1 MGPPRLIVEGRE
13 LRGRS
18 PRSAA
23 VLARLALDV
32 GTVVTREILVNDV
45 WDGERL
51 KSGSGALRTQVRRLR
66 AALDEQG
73 VGDIIETAPDGYRL
87 AVDRESVDIFKA
99 EIVLDEAMA
108 AFDQDAAQ
116 ATDSLRSAWTLLNA
130 EPLQGLEDFDFAT
143 PAIGRVRSLVE
154 VARLQFARALVASG
168 EPQEAIA
175 ILEPAVA
182 ADALAAEPVAL
193 LVDAHRVAGRPHDA
207 LAIADAHREAML
219 DVGLIVSEQVRSS
232 ERIALGVE
240 DSDHGRPSALIGR
253 REECNV
259 LGDALDGLVA
269 GGGRGQAITVVG
281 EAGVGKSELM
291 TWLADVARAADVPVL
306 QGAGDPFG
314 NDFPL
319 LAVREAMATLANVR
333 EVIDGSI
340 DRSSAGED
348 ADILQATNDASLQWQ
363 RLAVAEG
370 VVAELDSSVLRPH
383 VLVVDDM
390 HWVDE
395 SSRAVLRAVSRFA
408 SRAPLLLVMAGR
420 PEGGWMETMAASSI
434 QSLMPA
440 PLGREDGRLLA
451 EAQVG
456 ASLGPTLAEAVDR
469 AGGVPLLIVELI
481 RGLRSERRLVVGDR
495 VDLVGDTAP
504 TSIQELVR
512 RRISTL
518 PDMAKRLCEVTALLG
533 AEARLDVVA
542 HMLETTPLELNELIT
557 VAIDADLLSSSART
571 LSYRHDLVR
580 EAVVESMPAP
590 HRADLHRQMASL
602 HADRGS
608 PITAVAAHAALAAAF
623 EDDRQ
628 LVGWLR
634 EAADS
639 TSMLE
644 PLTSLRFIDRALEI
658 GPADVETRYGLLR
671 AKVEALT
678 NSGQVLEAATLLDSV
693 LEINPDRAADAL
705 LRLAGLKLLSDDV
718 SDAKEVLLRGLARD
732 PEEPIRSRLHS
743 LVGLVSMIM
752 LQKEDAY
759 HWSAEAERLGAECG
773 DLVARSVAAGV
784 RGRMRCLSF
793 EDGALA
799 DNQRSVEFAN
809 ADPTG
814 QAHGYQPYSFLCMA
828 AVDLGLHDE
837 AERAIAGGREVAA
850 RVHTPWAGPV
860 LQALEMLIFYRRGLV
875 ADVRATASEI
885 LERRSLVGAGMV
897 DSWAT
902 TMLSAV
908 ALRDG
913 DVDAARSWIAASKAE
928 EAPNSLGD
936 DFAVCVDAQLLA
948 IDGDVGAAFE
958 HIAGAWEICDL
969 IGLKIWFQVMAGTA
983 IRLGLLAGERD
994 RVEKMVQDCEWISD
1008 QTGAPVHVAL
1018 AMRARALFDG
1028 DVDAMRRAVERYRAT
1043 DWLLETSDAESELA
1057 AMEAGVPLPSTC
1069 LPAV

>member
-1 MGPPRLIVEGRE
+1 M
-13 LRGRS
+13 
-18 PRSAA
+18 SA
-23 VLARLALDV
+23 
-32 GTVVTREILVNDV
+32 GEVVTRDQLLNDA
-45 WDGERL
+45 WDGELL

-66 AALDEQG
+66 AALDEKG
-73 VGDIIETAPDGYRL
+73 VGDIVETASDGYRL
-87 AVDRESVDIFKA
+87 AIDRDSVDIFRA
-99 EIVLDEAMA
+99 EFMLDEAMA
-108 AFDQDAAQ
+108 ALDQDAAH
-116 ATDSLRSAWTLLNA
+116 ATDLLRSAWELLNA
-130 EPLQGLEDFDFAT
+130 EPLQGLEDFDFAG
-143 PAIGRVRSLVE
+143 PAISRFRSLAE
-154 VARLQFARALVASG
+154 VARLQFARALLTSG
-168 EPQEAIA
+168 DAQAA
-175 ILEPAVA
+175 VDLLSPAVS
-182 ADALAAEPVAL
+182 ADPLAAEPVAL
-193 LVDAHRVAGRPHDA
+193 LVDAHRLAGRPHDS
-207 LAIADAHREAML
+207 LAVADAHREAML
-219 DVGLIVSEQVRSS
+219 DVGLIVSEQVRNA
-232 ERIALGVE
+232 ENFALGVDE
-240 DSDHGRPSALIGR
+240 LDDGGPSALIGR
-253 REECNV
+253 SDECAV
-259 LGDALDGLVA
+259 LADALEALTNDGSR
-269 GGGRGQAITVVG
+269 GRGQAITVVG

-291 TWLADVARAADVPVL
+291 SWLADSARALDVPLL

-319 LAVREAMATLANVR
+319 LAVREALSTLPTAR
-333 EVIDGSI
+333 DVIDGSI
-340 DRSSAGED
+340 DRSPTAGD
-348 ADILQATNDASLQWQ
+348 PDILQATNDASLQWQ

-370 VVAELDSSVLRPH
+370 VIAALESSIDRPH
-383 VLVVDDM
+383 VMVVDDM

-395 SSRAVLRAVSRFA
+395 SSRAVLRAISRFA
-408 SRAPLLLVMAGR
+408 ARAPLLLVMAGR
-420 PEGGWMETMAASSI
+420 PEGGWINTMAASSI
-434 QSLMPA
+434 RNLMPA
-440 PLGREDGRLLA
+440 PMERQDGRLLA

-456 ASLGPTLAEAVDR
+456 APLGPLLAEAVDR

-481 RGLRSERRLVVGDR
+481 RGLRSERRLVVGQT
-495 VDLVGDTAP
+495 VDLIGDTAP

-512 RRISTL
+512 RRLATL
-518 PDMAKRLCEVTALLG
+518 PGDAKRLCEVTALLG
-533 AEARLDVVA
+533 AEARIDNVGQL
-542 HMLETTPLELNELIT
+542 LEATPLELNELIT
-557 VAIDADLLSSSART
+557 IAVDADLLSSSAR
-571 LSYRHDLVR
+571 LLAYRHDLVR
-580 EAVVESMPAP
+580 EAVVESMPATQ
-590 HRADLHRQMASL
+590 RADLHRQMATL

-628 LVGWLR
+628 LVDWLR

-671 AKVEALT
+671 AKVEAFT
-678 NSGQVLEAATLLDSV
+678 NSGQVMEAASLLDSV

-718 SDAKEVLLRGLARD
+718 TDAKEVLLRGLARD

-752 LQKEDAY
+752 LQQEDAY
-759 HWSAEAERLGAECG
+759 HWAAEAERLGAECG

-860 LQALEMLIFYRRGLV
+860 LQALEMLIFYRRAK
-875 ADVRATASEI
+875 ADEVRATASEI

-897 DSWAT
+897 DSWAA
-902 TMLSAV
+902 TMLAAV

-913 DVDAARSWIAASKAE
+913 DVDEARRWMDVVKAE

-936 DFAVCVDAQLLA
+936 DFGVCVDAQLLA
-948 IDGDVGAAFE
+948 IDGDLEAAFE
-958 HIAGAWEICDL
+958 HVAGAWEICDL
-969 IGLKIWFQVMAGTA
+969 IGLKIWYQVMAGTA
-983 IRLGLLAGERD
+983 IRLGLLVGDRE
-994 RVEKMVQDCEWISD
+994 RVEKMAQDCEWIRD
-1008 QTGAPVHVAL
+1008 RTGAPIHEAL
-1018 AMRARALFDG
+1018 AMRTRALVDG
-1028 DVDAMRRAVERYRAT
+1028 DVGAMRQAVELYRAT
-1043 DWLLETSDAESELA
+1043 DWALETSDAEAELA
-1057 AMEAGVPLPSTC
+1057 AMEAGDL
-1069 LPAV
+1069 LPATFLPAD